1 MVAGYGDIKI
11 LKIDV
16 IHDLLKTI
24 QNEHFP
30 VEDLNKKNDTSPN
43 FKFDI

>member
-11 LKIDV
+11 
-16 IHDLLKTI
+16 HDLLKII
-24 QNEHFP
+24 QNEHFS
-30 VEDLNKKNDTSPN
+30 VEDLNKKNDTSPS